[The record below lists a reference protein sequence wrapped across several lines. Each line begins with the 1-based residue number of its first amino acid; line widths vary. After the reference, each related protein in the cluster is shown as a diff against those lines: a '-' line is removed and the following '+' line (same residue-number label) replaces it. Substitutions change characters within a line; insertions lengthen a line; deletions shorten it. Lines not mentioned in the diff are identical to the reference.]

1 MKTPLMTLL
10 LAATLLCGLASASA
24 ADQEF
29 GAGSGVTLTRAAWAY
44 RIVRLGERQPCKM
57 LQQADCSSTRVEISN
72 NSDAELAC
80 AGQVYLLLGEK
91 KVGYIENFGTLVTAR
106 GKETPFEFEI
116 DAAIDPARSFVIC
129 NTTAERD
136 EADTGDP
143 SFAKVPPEPCKFKL
157 AATPPL
163 DDFYANAARAADEQG
178 LVRVRVVFTT
188 KNGRPVPLGITQSSG
203 FYRVD
208 RSALLAASRM
218 TFSTNCPGTF
228 KELPIRFQL
237 TN

>member
-143 SFAKVPPEPCKFKL
+143 CRLNPANSNSQPHPRWTIFMPTLRARRTSRDWCACGWYL
-157 AATPPL
+157 PL
-163 DDFYANAARAADEQG
+163 RTA
-178 LVRVRVVFTT
+178 
-188 KNGRPVPLGITQSSG
+188 GRC
-203 FYRVD
+203 
-208 RSALLAASRM
+208 RSASPSRAVFIASTAAL
-218 TFSTNCPGTF
+218 C
-228 KELPIRFQL
+228 
-237 TN
+237 